1 MNNQSTV
8 KMKDIMIDNVVVGQ
22 IKTTGDHDKD
32 LAAAEEFLKAKGLW
46 RQPELSD
53 SMFNQAFSFSSVARK
68 INHEGLQNLPRDAM
82 SITPF
87 VVNATFSIEIYL
99 KSIHILYGQKKTG
112 HLLMPL
118 FEQLPDEA
126 KTVISIKSEELIK
139 EYNFSTPIEFEK
151 ELETINKAFEQWR
164 YIYEKSNLK
173 FIHTK
178 SVIFIMNVLHETY
191 KVIRDNVNKAS
202 GK

>member
-1 MNNQSTV
+1 
-8 KMKDIMIDNVVVGQ
+8 
-22 IKTTGDHDKD
+22 
-32 LAAAEEFLKAKGLW
+32 
-46 RQPELSD
+46 
-53 SMFNQAFSFSSVARK
+53 
-68 INHEGLQNLPRDAM
+68 
-82 SITPF
+82 
-87 VVNATFSIEIYL
+87 
-99 KSIHILYGQKKTG
+99 
-112 HLLMPL
+112 MPL

-151 ELETINKAFEQWR
+151 ELKTINKAFEQWR

-178 SVIFIMNVLHETY
+178 SVIFIMNVLHEAY
-191 KVIRDNVNKAS
+191 EVIRDNVNKAS